1 MAMFPKRKKF
11 RAIPDEA
18 TIAASAKTCSGC
30 DNCRRVCP
38 NDLPLAEAI
47 AAAGK
52 GNLSLLG
59 ELYESC
65 IGCTRCEGEG
75 VCAKGLMPHT
85 MILGA
90 STDPDGEREV
100 PGPVRKGTNTGH

>member
-1 MAMFPKRKKF
+1 MFPKRKSY

-18 TIAASAKTCSGC
+18 MIAAAAKGPGGC
-30 DNCRRVCP
+30 ENCRRVCP

-59 ELYESC
+59 DLYESC
-65 IGCTRCEGEG
+65 IGCEG
-75 VCAKGLMPHT
+75 VSSLKGS
-85 MILGA
+85 A
-90 STDPDGEREV
+90 QRD
-100 PGPVRKGTNTGH
+100 